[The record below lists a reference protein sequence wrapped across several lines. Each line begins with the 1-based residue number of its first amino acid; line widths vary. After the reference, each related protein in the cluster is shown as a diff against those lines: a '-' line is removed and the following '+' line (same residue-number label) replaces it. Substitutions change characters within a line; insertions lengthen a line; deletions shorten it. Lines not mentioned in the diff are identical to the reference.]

1 VTGTPPRAAAT
12 EATGAA
18 HPPVRPGPAP
28 AGADPDI
35 AKRAV
40 AIVFGVN
47 GLLFA
52 TWVSRLPAVRDLLHL
67 TPGGLGLLLLCISAG
82 AVSSLLASGFIV
94 HRLGPARA
102 VLIPAAVMT
111 VSLAVAGTT
120 PAIPVLAVLLV
131 LMGAGTSVWDVAMNV
146 EGAQVEQL
154 VGRAIMPRFH
164 AGFSLGTVGGAGL
177 GAAAAALGVP
187 VAVHL
192 PVVAAVG
199 LVVVAWAV
207 RRFVVM
213 PAPTRTVSG
222 GRRSSGVLRAWK
234 EPRTLVIG
242 LLVLGM
248 AFSEGTANDWLA
260 VGLVD
265 GYHADHAVAA
275 LGFGVFVT
283 AMTAARMAGPS
294 ILERFGRVLAVRS
307 GALLVGLGVIA
318 VVVGSQVIEAAGRAA
333 GFAVAAVGALA
344 WGVGAALGFPV
355 GMSAAADD
363 PERAAARVSV
373 VSAIGYVAF
382 LAGPPILG
390 LLGDRVGIVRALLA
404 VGGAVVVSLLAA
416 GSLRPLSEAS
426 GGSTAPVDT
435 K

>member
-1 VTGTPPRAAAT
+1 
-12 EATGAA
+12 
-18 HPPVRPGPAP
+18 
-28 AGADPDI
+28 
-35 AKRAV
+35 V
-40 AIVFGVN
+40 AIIFGVN

-52 TWVSRLPAVRDLLHL
+52 TWVSRLPAIRDLLHL

-102 VLIPAAVMT
+102 VLIPAVVMT
-111 VSLAVAGTT
+111 VSLAVAGST
-120 PAIPVLAVLLV
+120 PPIPVLAVVLV

-146 EGAQVEQL
+146 EGAQVERL

-164 AGFSLGTVGGAGL
+164 AAFSLGTVGGAGL
-177 GAAAAALGVP
+177 GAGAAALGVP
-187 VAVHL
+187 VAGHL
-192 PVVAAVG
+192 PAVAVVG
-199 LVVVAWAV
+199 LVAVVWAV
-207 RRFVVM
+207 RRFV
-213 PAPTRTVSG
+213 APVPVPEVSASG
-222 GRRSSGVLRAWK
+222 RRRSSGVLRAWR
-234 EPRTLVIG
+234 EPRTLAIG

-265 GYHADHAVAA
+265 GYDADHSLAA

-283 AMTAARMAGPS
+283 AMTAARMVGPS
-294 ILERFGRVLAVRS
+294 ILERYGRVLAVRS
-307 GALLVGLGVIA
+307 GALLVGLGVVA
-318 VVVGSQVIEAAGRAA
+318 VVVGPQVGEAAGRTA
-333 GFAVAAVGALA
+333 GFAMAAVGSLA
-344 WGVGAALGFPV
+344 WGLGAALGFPV

-390 LLGDRVGIVRALLA
+390 LLGDRVGVVRALLA
-404 VGGAVVVSLLAA
+404 AGGAVLLSLLAA
-416 GSLRPLSEAS
+416 GSLRPLPQAQGAAS
-426 GGSTAPVDT
+426 SPDDDSASADSTRVDS